1 MSAKEFVG
9 RRRGVVLIVDDNPDD
24 IELLRLA
31 FEKAKA
37 PCGVMSAAD
46 GTEAIRYLSGEG
58 KYADRNLFPMPLLVL
73 LDLNM
78 PRVHGL
84 EVLRQV
90 RTSSPHTRVIVLSMH
105 NDEPYV
111 IEALRAGAMAY
122 LLKGSESQDITR
134 ALKEVLAGRR
144 FLSATLS
151 ERAIE
156 ALLTKPADDNDPL
169 HSLTQ
174 RERMVLQ
181 LAAEGF
187 SNSEIAEK
195 LFISPRTAETHR
207 TNLLRKLGLQTQ
219 TDLVRFA
226 IRKGLIA
233 P

>member
-1 MSAKEFVG
+1 MITAIIADDHEIVRHG
-9 RRRGVVLIVDDNPDD
+9 LRGILEHDGQCRVIA
-24 IELLRLA
+24 E
-31 FEKAKA
+31 
-37 PCGVMSAAD
+37 AAD
-46 GTEAIRYLSGEG
+46 GLQA
-58 KYADRNLFPMPLLVL
+58 AQLVDKHKPSIL
-73 LDLNM
+73 ILDLNM

-90 RTSSPHTRVIVLSMH
+90 KTSSPHTRVIVLSMH

-122 LLKGSESQDITR
+122 LLKGSESQDISR
-134 ALKEVLAGRR
+134 ALTEVLAGRR

-151 ERAIE
+151 EWAIN
-156 ALLTKPADDNDPL
+156 ALMTKPADDADPL

-181 LAAEGF
+181 LAAEGL
-187 SNSEIAEK
+187 SNAEVAEK

-207 TNLLRKLGLQTQ
+207 TNLLRKLGLQNQ

>member
-1 MSAKEFVG
+1 MTTAIIADDHEIV
-9 RRRGVVLIVDDNPDD
+9 RRGLRDILESEGSCRVVGEASDGLTAAQLV
-24 IELLRLA
+24 
-31 FEKAKA
+31 EKLK
-37 PCGVMSAAD
+37 PHV
-46 GTEAIRYLSGEG
+46 
-58 KYADRNLFPMPLLVL
+58 LV

-78 PRVHGL
+78 PRLHGI

-90 RTSSPHTRVIVLSMH
+90 RTSSPHTKVIVLSMH
-105 NDEPYV
+105 SDEPYV
-111 IEALRAGAMAY
+111 IEALRGGAMAY
-122 LLKGSESQDITR
+122 ILKGSESAEISH

-151 ERAIE
+151 EWAIN
-156 ALLTKPADDNDPL
+156 ALVTKPASDDPL
-169 HSLTQ
+169 STLTQ
-174 RERMVLQ
+174 RERTVIQ
-181 LAAEGF
+181 LAAEGH
-187 SNSEIAEK
+187 SNAEIAEK

>member
-1 MSAKEFVG
+1 MTTAIIADDHEIVRHG
-9 RRRGVVLIVDDNPDD
+9 LRGILEQDAGCRVVA
-24 IELLRLA
+24 E
-31 FEKAKA
+31 
-37 PCGVMSAAD
+37 AAD
-46 GTEAIRYLSGEG
+46 GLAATQLVE
-58 KYADRNLFPMPLLVL
+58 KHKPTLLV

-181 LAAEGF
+181 LAAEGL
-187 SNSEIAEK
+187 SNAEIAEK

>member
-1 MSAKEFVG
+1 MITAIIADDHEIVRHG
-9 RRRGVVLIVDDNPDD
+9 LRGILEHDGQCRVVA
-24 IELLRLA
+24 E
-31 FEKAKA
+31 
-37 PCGVMSAAD
+37 AAD
-46 GTEAIRYLSGEG
+46 GLQA
-58 KYADRNLFPMPLLVL
+58 AQLVEKHKPSIL
-73 LDLNM
+73 ILDLNM

-90 RTSSPHTRVIVLSMH
+90 KTSSPHTRVIVLSMH

-122 LLKGSESQDITR
+122 LLKGSESQDISR
-134 ALKEVLAGRR
+134 ALTEVLAGRR

-151 ERAIE
+151 EWAIT
-156 ALLTKPADDNDPL
+156 ALMTKPADDADPL

-181 LAAEGF
+181 LAAEGL
-187 SNSEIAEK
+187 SNAEVAEK

-207 TNLLRKLGLQTQ
+207 TNLLRKLGLQNQ